1 MVQTSLNSYVKLA
14 QNLPAI
20 KDELNL
26 IFTMSSIDLK
36 NEYNFS
42 LEELIIKYQN
52 RMNLVRR

>member
-1 MVQTSLNSYVKLA
+1 MVQTSLNSDVKLA
-14 QNLPAI
+14 QNLLAI

-36 NEYNFS
+36 NEYNVS

>member
-1 MVQTSLNSYVKLA
+1 MVQTSLNSDVKLA

-20 KDELNL
+20 KDGLNL

-36 NEYNFS
+36 NEYNVS

>member
-1 MVQTSLNSYVKLA
+1 MVQTSLNSDVNLA

-36 NEYNFS
+36 NEYNVS

>member
-1 MVQTSLNSYVKLA
+1 MVQTSLNSDVKLA
-14 QNLPAI
+14 QNFPAI

-36 NEYNFS
+36 NEYNVA

>member
-1 MVQTSLNSYVKLA
+1 MVQTSLNSDVKLA

-36 NEYNFS
+36 NEYNVS
-42 LEELIIKYQN
+42 LEG
-52 RMNLVRR
+52 

>member
-1 MVQTSLNSYVKLA
+1 MVQTSLNSDVKLA

-36 NEYNFS
+36 NEYNGS